1 MEQAVRLCDFY
12 HIFVERREG
21 ECMVVTGILEPP
33 KQLGD
38 PLDAAIVAR
47 FKIDHQVPRELW
59 TTTDYKKR

>member
-12 HIFVERREG
+12 HVILEQREG
-21 ECMVVTGILEPP
+21 EFWVVTGILEPP

-38 PLDAAIVAR
+38 PLNAAIVAR
-47 FKIDHQVPRELW
+47 FKIDRQVPRELW